1 MARKTRRQHGRR
13 LTNPVCVTDEIAI
26 GSLDERYGRLRIGQ
40 PAAERSVCNSMR
52 RLGQLMPIV
61 ACERQAVF
69 AIVDG
74 FKRLA
79 AARALGLEVLRARV
93 MPLGETA
100 AIAALC
106 TFNRHGCGLTDLEEA
121 LVVRA
126 LCREH
131 GLAQVEV
138 AELCG
143 RHKSWACR
151 RLSLVERLTEA
162 VTDDVRAGLVS
173 ATVARELARLPR
185 GNQADVATSVR
196 RHGLTS
202 REAALLV
209 TLFARTAGA
218 AEQRYVLA
226 EPRAALE
233 AQGPRAAVPAC
244 DPRLGP
250 AAQALY
256 QRLFGAMRTS
266 SDLSAR
272 LVAATPASWTEA
284 ERRVLLPVL
293 TKTHASTELVL
304 AKLTEIVSAMRRSD
318 GG

>member
-1 MARKTRRQHGRR
+1 
-13 LTNPVCVTDEIAI
+13 VTHDIAL
-26 GSLDERYGRLRIGQ
+26 GSLCDRYGRLRIVQ

-69 AIVDG
+69 AVVDG

-79 AARALGLEVLRARV
+79 AARTLGLEVLAARV

-106 TFNRHGCGLTDLEEA
+106 TFNRHGHGLTDLEEA
-121 LVVRA
+121 QVVRA

-131 GLAQVEV
+131 GLSQVEV

-151 RLSLVERLTEA
+151 RLSLAERLTEA
-162 VTDDVRAGLVS
+162 VADDVRAGLIS
-173 ATVARELARLPR
+173 PTVARELGRLPR
-185 GNQADVATSVR
+185 GNQADVATSIR

-202 REAALLV
+202 REAAFLV
-209 TLFARTAGA
+209 TLFAGTSGA
-218 AEQRYVLA
+218 SEQRHVLA

-233 AQGPRAAVPAC
+233 AARPRAPAAAC

-250 AAQALY
+250 AMQALY
-256 QRLFGAMRTS
+256 RRLFGAMRTA
-266 SDLSAR
+266 SDLCAR
-272 LVAATPASWTEA
+272 LVAATPASWSEV
-284 ERRVLLPVL
+284 ERQVLWPVL
-293 TKTHASTELVL
+293 QKTRGTTELAL
-304 AKLTEIVSAMRRSD
+304 AKLTEVEAATRSSD
-318 GG
+318 GH

>member
-1 MARKTRRQHGRR
+1 M
-13 LTNPVCVTDEIAI
+13 
-26 GSLDERYGRLRIGQ
+26 
-40 PAAERSVCNSMR
+40 CNSMR

-69 AIVDG
+69 AVVDG

-79 AARALGLEVLRARV
+79 AARTLGLEVLEARV

-106 TFNRHGCGLTDLEEA
+106 TFNRHGHGLTDLEEA
-121 LVVRA
+121 QVVRA

-131 GLAQVEV
+131 GLSQVEV

-151 RLSLVERLTEA
+151 RLSLAERLTEA
-162 VTDDVRAGLVS
+162 VADDVRAGLIS
-173 ATVARELARLPR
+173 PTVARELGRLPR
-185 GNQADVATSVR
+185 GNQADVATSIR

-202 REAALLV
+202 REAAFLV
-209 TLFARTAGA
+209 TLFAGTSGA
-218 AEQRYVLA
+218 SEQRHVLA

-233 AQGPRAAVPAC
+233 AARPRAPAAAC

-250 AAQALY
+250 AMQALY
-256 QRLFGAMRTS
+256 RRLFGAMRTA
-266 SDLSAR
+266 SDLCAR
-272 LVAATPASWTEA
+272 LVAATPASWSEV
-284 ERRVLLPVL
+284 ERQVLWPVL
-293 TKTHASTELVL
+293 QKTRGTTELAL
-304 AKLTEIVSAMRRSD
+304 AKLTEVEAATRSSD
-318 GG
+318 GH